1 MFTGLQVLLSL
12 SSLLLKLLLLLFSI
26 IINNIIIIK
35 SSEITTEVFPAFPHF
50 GF

>member
-12 SSLLLKLLLLLFSI
+12 LKLLLSLFGI

-35 SSEITTEVFPAFPHF
+35 STKITAEVFPAFPHF

>member
-1 MFTGLQVLLSL
+1 MLTGLQVLLSL
-12 SSLLLKLLLLLFSI
+12 SLLLLKLLLLFSI

-35 SSEITTEVFPAFPHF
+35 STKITAEVFPAFPHF